1 VSPSKWNEE
10 RQVAS
15 QLIDGWVHDVQSK
28 NTQRWLANY
37 SSTFRNPQGESLQV
51 WFDKQQLPFTANA
64 EINIKLSDVTVFNY
78 PGKGNM
84 LVSTFTQDTH
94 YGKYHN
100 VTRKRQY
107 WAKEANRWKIIFE
120 GVI

>member
-1 VSPSKWNEE
+1 MESK
-10 RQVAS
+10 S
-15 QLIDGWVHDVQSK
+15 SK
-28 NTQRWLANY
+28 RWLANY
-37 SSTFRNPQGESLQV
+37 SSTFKNAQGESLPV
-51 WFDKQQLPFTANA
+51 WFEKQLIPFYGATD
-64 EINIKLSDVTVFNY
+64 ISITLSDVTVFNY

-84 LVSTFTQDTH
+84 LVSTFTQETR
-94 YGKYHN
+94 YGKYRN